1 MASKS
6 DSVPSPAPQ
15 AADASVSVTG
25 APAKNTPPAR
35 RQRSQRPNYRHIHR
49 FPLPVS
55 VHPLPPLIPHN
66 PLSVVSVL
74 LSYLTYFI
82 SPPSQEIYPA
92 YFDRDTSSVHVTDAK
107 AIRALWEMGFF
118 GKGSL
123 SRSEPNWLEQE
134 KKRRGLL
141 GGLTSEEVTRQRRSE
156 RRELKLERARMEKL
170 AIEERLKAEAAAREA
185 GDTSVDASSVSP
197 SVGGTNGAAPTT
209 EKYSLRKAREAR
221 QLESQRSVAQQ
232 GESEGTDSPGKKS
245 PNGKTVRFSPVVQ
258 AKEFSSDSTSLL
270 LPGSS
275 VTGQKPPQEEA
286 LKNEEHLQLSNEE
299 AFFLVYGLGAL
310 QIYDRKTNS
319 PISSSSLLQLFC
331 QHSYYPPRATVDL
344 KTDDTFLVSYVV
356 YHHFRSLGWV
366 VRSGVKFGVDY
377 LLYNRGPVFSH
388 AEFAVVIIPSYDH
401 PYWSETEDR
410 KTYCASKQ
418 ARSWWW
424 FHCVNRV
431 QAQVRKTL
439 VVCYVE
445 IPPII
450 ANTDASSSDIGVL
463 LGHYKTQEDS
473 IDIGYLQRVA
483 LGLESAPSQPSL
495 HGPGIIDHLH
505 SDCAENDPQQQSLST
520 AFPSTSITH
529 KNSLESP
536 SSHPSASSR
545 PQSLEQHANRVIDTN
560 SPSFE
565 QTKTDI
571 TPALRLSGK
580 MSSAETGPSD
590 TQVISQ
596 SVYDDLIRQNK
607 ETATSCLES
616 NLGQQDTLATLH
628 EGDTGHID
636 LLAAF
641 DNANTDA
648 GNPEDNENEDQSSQK
663 LGESSPLHYQP
674 NFFPESQRF
683 LSKTPATA
691 VKHTNIDSIAA
702 KTPSTVSR
710 NPLATDVDSSGI
722 MALSQVFKATQ
733 APSSPLV
740 HGHNVDPLSDRP
752 SPNLPIQG
760 HPLATAMS
768 SPLNNLAATFPQ
780 DSSEPHLNYITM
792 KESQAQRDRILRE
805 RMTRSAE
812 NIYSEDQSDGEFEK
826 EPSFVERVRRQRMIN
841 EEAAAQF
848 AALSAPA
855 RPDNCRGRHSEAT
868 SSPKRP
874 ERRDWA
880 DGAGAAPEDEHQAPE
895 VLHPGATSEEETE
908 QEEDTYQPV
917 SHSQEP
923 NVSTE
928 EDKENCDEHSATPIA
943 AAADAHGRLSQ
954 VLSASGDPQS
964 QVQGADRVE
973 TEEIAMS
980 SQILVVKD
988 SQLSP
993 SQNKNEHEANVE
1005 TSDRDQTPTIE
1016 DQDDPSATGLPKSP
1030 SPAEQLRLRSTPPST
1045 SHRSR
1050 VSFQLQ
1056 DEDRVMRPRSE
1067 SASSHGSLQDL
1078 PGIQGAREG
1087 SVTFSS
1093 KPAAQRL
1100 TASDE
1105 KSSKLD
1111 GKEKPS
1117 SMPSRVAE
1125 TPVRRHPRSSGDE
1138 LPGTSIPETS
1148 PNRFQNP
1155 QWVNDLNEEDMDQ
1168 EDDDLP
1174 PYPLDGRVHQHQ
1186 PMVSHNSSPIK
1197 RLFNSKILSS
1207 PSGRQ
1212 RRALTEI
1219 AADASPQVGHGPFDL
1234 DFNILSAEDREF
1246 NSAVAMSPI
1255 PPRKRRRRNDG
1266 PNVSASDPVL
1276 PVTPRSISHLPPLP
1290 DNEQLQVTQ
1299 PQNDK
1304 TPVRPQSLF
1313 EKRPRLSKPR
1323 RSVWDVEDSP
1333 QFKRS
1338 HKRHVPRLS
1347 RPRSN
1352 EPTTQPKRP
1361 RGRPRL
1367 KPARSPAQ
1375 PVIEVVIR
1383 SSQIESES
1391 EEPQSSAVQEEPTR
1405 DLGDDTPVRAVPF
1418 PDDGIQIAANQVL
1431 APWTGMKRAYYPAT
1445 CFGQPFGTQPSRYL
1459 VKFVDS
1465 APVEVSVNSVKKLEL
1480 RIGDAV
1486 KVDMPN
1492 VPKVTHIVRGFEDRL
1507 SPEDI
1512 AKGDSTGMAPM
1523 TDVYGYSTLVLGPK
1537 QPKSLPNGG
1546 VVGPESVVRVPISQI
1561 YMDTNMYN
1569 RLKDRDYTFNAPN
1582 GQSESRLETPSDRNT
1597 TPASPSTRLSRSIR
1611 YSSGLF
1617 AGMVFAVSYGENDD
1631 AKLRIVQMIQDNEGR
1646 VLHDGF
1652 NELFDLPLNAPQAT
1666 PTKSPALGASGSNG
1680 HFRLSGGAEDVGFA
1694 CLIADRHSRRPKYMQ
1709 ALALNLP
1716 CLSDRW
1722 VEDCVAQGR
1731 VVDWEMYL
1739 LPAGESSYLN
1749 GATKSRILPPYPANK
1764 ARLPD
1769 TIAARPNLLQGQSV
1783 LIVMGRS
1790 KADEEK
1796 RKAYLFLT
1804 YALGAARVERVSDIK
1819 AVRATLEQ
1827 QSRTGSARWDWIYVD
1842 NEEKASAISGL
1853 LGPGSQKAQPV
1864 HHPRKRK
1871 RGVLADSARG
1881 RDPGSGPNVR
1891 IVGNEFVCQ
1900 SLILG
1905 KLVD

>member
-1 MASKS
+1 
-6 DSVPSPAPQ
+6 
-15 AADASVSVTG
+15 
-25 APAKNTPPAR
+25 
-35 RQRSQRPNYRHIHR
+35 
-49 FPLPVS
+49 
-55 VHPLPPLIPHN
+55 
-66 PLSVVSVL
+66 
-74 LSYLTYFI
+74 
-82 SPPSQEIYPA
+82 
-92 YFDRDTSSVHVTDAK
+92 
-107 AIRALWEMGFF
+107 
-118 GKGSL
+118 
-123 SRSEPNWLEQE
+123 
-134 KKRRGLL
+134 
-141 GGLTSEEVTRQRRSE
+141 
-156 RRELKLERARMEKL
+156 ME
-170 AIEERLKAEAAAREA
+170 
-185 GDTSVDASSVSP
+185 
-197 SVGGTNGAAPTT
+197 
-209 EKYSLRKAREAR
+209 
-221 QLESQRSVAQQ
+221 
-232 GESEGTDSPGKKS
+232 
-245 PNGKTVRFSPVVQ
+245 
-258 AKEFSSDSTSLL
+258 
-270 LPGSS
+270 
-275 VTGQKPPQEEA
+275 
-286 LKNEEHLQLSNEE
+286 
-299 AFFLVYGLGAL
+299 
-310 QIYDRKTNS
+310 
-319 PISSSSLLQLFC
+319 
-331 QHSYYPPRATVDL
+331 
-344 KTDDTFLVSYVV
+344 
-356 YHHFRSLGWV
+356 
-366 VRSGVKFGVDY
+366 
-377 LLYNRGPVFSH
+377 
-388 AEFAVVIIPSYDH
+388 
-401 PYWSETEDR
+401 
-410 KTYCASKQ
+410 
-418 ARSWWW
+418 
-424 FHCVNRV
+424 
-431 QAQVRKTL
+431 
-439 VVCYVE
+439 
-445 IPPII
+445 
-450 ANTDASSSDIGVL
+450 
-463 LGHYKTQEDS
+463 TQEDS
-473 IDIGYLQRVA
+473 IDIAHLQRVA
-483 LGLESAPSQPSL
+483 LGLVSISLVCVSTKLTPHFYQESAPSQPSL
-495 HGPGIIDHLH
+495 DGSRIIDNLH
-505 SDCAENDPQQQSLST
+505 SDSAEDNPQQQPSSSD
-520 AFPSTSITH
+520 FPSTSIAKENPLETLSTH
-529 KNSLESP
+529 QP
-536 SSHPSASSR
+536 QSSR
-545 PQSLEQHANRVIDTN
+545 PQSPQQHATGVIDVN
-560 SPSFE
+560 PRYFE
-565 QTKTDI
+565 QTKTYN

-580 MSSAETGPSD
+580 MSSGETGPSD

-607 ETATSCLES
+607 EITNSCLES

-636 LLAAF
+636 LLAGF

-648 GNPEDNENEDQSSQK
+648 VNPEDNENEDQSSQK

-674 NFFPESQRF
+674 NLFPESQRF
-683 LSKTPATA
+683 VSKTPATA
-691 VKHTNIDSIAA
+691 VKHRNIDSIAV

-760 HPLATAMS
+760 QPLATAMS
-768 SPLNNLAATFPQ
+768 SPLNKLAATFPQ

-792 KESQAQRDRILRE
+792 KESQAQRDKILRE

-848 AALSAPA
+848 AAISAPA
-855 RPDNCRGRHSEAT
+855 RPESRRSRHSEAT
-868 SSPKRP
+868 SSPKRM

-880 DGAGAAPEDEHQAPE
+880 DGAGATRGDEQQGSVA
-895 VLHPGATSEEETE
+895 LLPGTTSEEETE
-908 QEEDTYQPV
+908 QEEETYQPV
-917 SHSQEP
+917 SRSQEL
-923 NVSTE
+923 NVSAE
-928 EDKENCDEHSATPIA
+928 EDKENCDEQSATPVA

-954 VLSASGDPQS
+954 VLSASVDPRS
-964 QVQGADRVE
+964 QVQGSDRVE
-973 TEEIAMS
+973 IEEIAMS

-993 SQNKNEHEANVE
+993 SQNKNEHEDNVE
-1005 TSDRDQTPTIE
+1005 TWDRDQTPIAE
-1016 DQDDPSATGLPKSP
+1016 DQGDPSATALPESP
-1030 SPAEQLRLRSTPPST
+1030 SPAKQLRLRSTPPST

-1067 SASSHGSLQDL
+1067 SASSHGSFQDL
-1078 PGIQGAREG
+1078 PETQRAREG

-1093 KPAAQRL
+1093 NPAVQRL

-1111 GKEKPS
+1111 GKEKSS
-1117 SMPSRVAE
+1117 SMPSRVTE
-1125 TPVRRHPRSSGDE
+1125 TPVRRHTTSSGE
-1138 LPGTSIPETS
+1138 EVPGTSIPETS
-1148 PNRFQNP
+1148 PNRFHNP
-1155 QWVNDLNEEDMDQ
+1155 EWGNDLNEEDMDQ

-1174 PYPLDGRVHQHQ
+1174 PYAPHDGRVHQHQ
-1186 PMVSHNSSPIK
+1186 PMVSHNSSPMK
-1197 RLFNSKILSS
+1197 RILNSKILSS

-1219 AADASPQVGHGPFDL
+1219 AADASPQVGHGLFDL

-1276 PVTPRSISHLPPLP
+1276 PVTPRSTSHLPPLP
-1290 DNEQLQVTQ
+1290 DHEQLQVTQ

-1304 TPVRPQSLF
+1304 TPVRSQSLF
-1313 EKRPRLSKPR
+1313 EKRSRFSNPR

-1347 RPRSN
+1347 RPRSH

-1367 KPARSPAQ
+1367 KPVQSPVK
-1375 PVIEVVIR
+1375 PIVEVVIR
-1383 SSQIESES
+1383 SSQIDSES
-1391 EEPQSSAVQEEPTR
+1391 EEPQGSAIQEEPTSYLA
-1405 DLGDDTPVRAVPF
+1405 DYTPVRAASV
-1418 PDDGIQIAANQVL
+1418 PDDGVQIAANQVL

-1465 APVEVSVNSVKKLEL
+1465 APVEVSINSVKKLEL

-1492 VPKVTHIVRGFEDRL
+1492 VPKVTHIIRGFEDRL

-1512 AKGDSTGMAPM
+1512 AKGASMGMAPM

-1546 VVGPESVVRVPISQI
+1546 IVGPESVVRVPISQI

-1582 GQSESRLETPSDRNT
+1582 TQNTQSESRVQTPSDRNT
-1597 TPASPSTRLSRSIR
+1597 TPASPSTRLSRSVR

-1617 AGMVFAVSYGENDD
+1617 AGMVFAVSFGENDG
-1631 AKLRIVQMIQDNEGR
+1631 AKSRIVQMIQDNDGR

-1652 NELFDLPLNAPQAT
+1652 NELFDLPANAPQAT
-1666 PTKSPALGASGSNG
+1666 PTKSSALEDNGSNG
-1680 HFRLSGGAEDVGFA
+1680 QFRLSGGAENVGFA

-1722 VEDCVAQGR
+1722 IEDCVAQGR

-1764 ARLPD
+1764 AHLPD
-1769 TIAARPNLLQGQSV
+1769 TIAARPNLLKGQSV

-1819 AVRATLEQ
+1819 AVRAILEQ
-1827 QSRTGSARWDWIYVD
+1827 QPRTGSARWDWIYVD
-1842 NEEKASAISGL
+1842 NDEKASAISGL
-1853 LGPGSQKAQPV
+1853 LGPGSQKAQPA
-1864 HHPRKRK
+1864 HHARKRK
-1871 RGVLADSARG
+1871 RGELADSSRSS
-1881 RDPGSGPNVR
+1881 DLGSGPNVR